1 MNNPILDVVIVGAG
15 PAGLSSSYY
24 LKKNKITHVVFE
36 RGRIAESWQSQ
47 RWESFKLNTTNKLNL
62 LPGDQCSMED
72 ADGFATATEFISTLR
87 RYQASNQL
95 PVVENAIVLSIAK
108 REGSEI
114 FDIMVSMHGHIENF
128 RSRQVIVASGI
139 MNKISLPAL
148 ANTIYPAI
156 RQLHAGEYESADK
169 LPPGATLVVGS
180 AQSGCQI
187 TADLLAAGRKVF
199 LSTSKVARV
208 PRRYRGK
215 DVMDWLRQT
224 GFFDRPA
231 GEAKDPGMVG
241 MKAPQLAGG
250 SKTISLQEL
259 RAKGATLLGKLRSA
273 DGRQI
278 VFEDDLGANMAFAD
292 GFSQMVKGMID
303 DFIQQREIDA
313 PAAVVEQA
321 DIPVGQDGHSETIT
335 ALDLAE
341 RGITS
346 IIWATGFTGDL
357 SYLDL
362 PVFDERGKLIHENGI
377 AAVEGLYFL
386 GMPWLRALKSSILFG
401 IVEDAMFISER
412 VRAFREMR
420 IGLPFCP

>member
-1 MNNPILDVVIVGAG
+1 
-15 PAGLSSSYY
+15 
-24 LKKNKITHVVFE
+24 
-36 RGRIAESWQSQ
+36 
-47 RWESFKLNTTNKLNL
+47 
-62 LPGDQCSMED
+62 
-72 ADGFATATEFISTLR
+72 
-87 RYQASNQL
+87 
-95 PVVENAIVLSIAK
+95 
-108 REGSEI
+108 
-114 FDIMVSMHGHIENF
+114 
-128 RSRQVIVASGI
+128 
-139 MNKISLPAL
+139 
-148 ANTIYPAI
+148 
-156 RQLHAGEYESADK
+156 
-169 LPPGATLVVGS
+169 
-180 AQSGCQI
+180 
-187 TADLLAAGRKVF
+187 
-199 LSTSKVARV
+199 
-208 PRRYRGK
+208 
-215 DVMDWLRQT
+215 
-224 GFFDRPA
+224 
-231 GEAKDPGMVG
+231 
-241 MKAPQLAGG
+241 
-250 SKTISLQEL
+250 
-259 RAKGATLLGKLRSA
+259 
-273 DGRQI
+273 

-321 DIPVGQDGHSETIT
+321 DIPVGQDGHAETIT

-412 VRAFREMR
+412 VRAFREKR